1 MQLRLHCG
9 LAGEAV
15 PRPTHVFR
23 QFMATESQVIA
34 QVPACGSSCGG
45 GSAGAVWVCAS
56 RTRSAPNAADVPSTA
71 RRMLNCRK
79 YLIGPTPRRRT
90 GRPAKLDVMHP
101 DEEAPAVGGGRGWVL
116 ETGCRRVSRRFDPA
130 RRWLAIGKDGVRHA
144 PAAIR
149 QVSRPR

>member
-1 MQLRLHCG
+1 MYSAVHGRRI
-9 LAGEAV
+9 AGD
-15 PRPTHVFR
+15 
-23 QFMATESQVIA
+23 
-34 QVPACGSSCGG
+34 C
-45 GSAGAVWVCAS
+45 AGARGRCLRQQLWRRQRRRGLELCAS
-56 RTRSAPNAADVPSTA
+56 RIRSAPNAADVPSTA
-71 RRMLNCRK
+71 SRMLNCRK
-79 YLIGPTPRRRT
+79 YLIGPFHGPRATYSFPPGRRRT